1 MPLHRCHER
10 AVSDD
15 NFLRSHGEGEGDI
28 QGVICAVVDG
38 EADFQRDV
46 VQAEIRSRRRLHL
59 RAQQRQ
65 RFPRLVRCEQLSPH
79 LEPPEPLSDT
89 PAIQEPVL
97 LPADA
102 ALARR
107 KGRPA
112 GKRSD
117 PAWKPYTVLIRKETH
132 KGVSR
137 RLQDM
142 DVGQDLSELVD
153 ELLAEWLKR

>member
-1 MPLHRCHER
+1 M
-10 AVSDD
+10 
-15 NFLRSHGEGEGDI
+15 
-28 QGVICAVVDG
+28 
-38 EADFQRDV
+38 
-46 VQAEIRSRRRLHL
+46 
-59 RAQQRQ
+59 
-65 RFPRLVRCEQLSPH
+65 
-79 LEPPEPLSDT
+79 
-89 PAIQEPVL
+89 L

-102 ALARR
+102 AVARR

-132 KGVSR
+132 KAVSR

-153 ELLAEWLKR
+153 ELLTEWMEALSVFSLQIFEFSDFWTYGNLYV

>member
-1 MPLHRCHER
+1 M
-10 AVSDD
+10 
-15 NFLRSHGEGEGDI
+15 
-28 QGVICAVVDG
+28 
-38 EADFQRDV
+38 
-46 VQAEIRSRRRLHL
+46 AEQSKFAGALARLKH
-59 RAQQRQ
+59 QT
-65 RFPRLVRCEQLSPH
+65 
-79 LEPPEPLSDT
+79 PEPLSDG
-89 PAIQEPVL
+89 PAIQEPPVL

-102 ALARR
+102 AGARR

-132 KGVSR
+132 KAVSR

-153 ELLAEWLKR
+153 ELLTEWLER